1 MRVILSTGVPC
12 VECAARQ
19 ETSRSEEG
27 EMGGSGAREPPDP
40 SRGGVFIWGKPPVLT
55 GGSSLPCDLLPSLK
69 GHPPDARG

>member
-19 ETSRSEEG
+19 KTSCFEEG

-40 SRGGVFIWGKPPVLT
+40 SRSDVFIWGKPLVVT
-55 GGSSLPCDLLPSLK
+55 GGSSLPSK
-69 GHPPDARG
+69 GSEKYAKNSK